1 MGQIITDTFVRAD
14 NTTLGA
20 NWTNVALTMD
30 IISNQCASDASS
42 SNENLSYYSGAGW
55 TGGNDHY
62 SEVILNTVQ
71 STHDGGPTCRVS
83 GTTSANANAYIFV
96 INDDDAAKTLPNTF
110 SVALF
115 KQVAGAFTQ
124 IGSSVTGVSIA
135 VNDLIRLEVQGNTL
149 RGKVNGTQ
157 VITNTDSALAVGNP
171 GLYIGSGFGWRYGD
185 GSTTGWA
192 AGDFG
197 APATDVGIRSKTRL
211 RPAPFKPMGDAFRT
225 GKYKDWR

>member
-1 MGQIITDTFVRAD
+1 MGQIITDTFIRA
-14 NTTLGA
+14 NSTSLGA

-71 STHDGGPTCRVS
+71 SAHDGGPTCRTS
-83 GTTSANANAYIFV
+83 GTSAANANCYIFV

-110 SVALF
+110 SIALY
-115 KQVAGAFTQ
+115 KQVTGSFTQ

-135 VNDLIRLEVQGNTL
+135 VNDLIRLEVQGTAL
-149 RGKVNGTQ
+149 RGFVNGVQ
-157 VITNTDSALAVGNP
+157 KISGTDSSLSTGNP
-171 GLYIGSGFGWRYGD
+171 GLYIGSGFNWRYGD

-192 AGDFG
+192 AGDFTSPSDTQEWRG
-197 APATDVGIRSKTRL
+197 SYPPNR
-211 RPAPFKPMGDAFRT
+211 RT
-225 GKYKDWR
+225 WTPNICY